1 MLEIKWSLFYKD
13 SNSVNGYWAYSV
25 SLSILLYQSKFS
37 QSAKE
42 PSCVST
48 GNQTSFDR
56 KFHRHTQQ
64 QVRKLCQ
71 LWPAASF
78 INLDTQS
85 IHTSELSHGRSD
97 FLTGYEEVRGQLRAF
112 GIRVGGFRGFAKIGI
127 GSSLDYGCILS
138 ILIGCKVERNFLE
151 RCRSHVLKA
160 QLFLSLILS
169 QARRK

>member
-1 MLEIKWSLFYKD
+1 MDWI
-13 SNSVNGYWAYSV
+13 
-25 SLSILLYQSKFS
+25 LSFQCFSKHSLYQREFS
-37 QSAKE
+37 QSTKE

-48 GNQTSFDR
+48 GKQTSLTGSSVDT
-56 KFHRHTQQ
+56 HTRQ

-71 LWPAASF
+71 LWPAGSF
-78 INLDTQS
+78 INLDTHS

-112 GIRVGGFRGFAKIGI
+112 GICVGGFRGFAKIGI
-127 GSSLDYGCILS
+127 GSLDFGCILS

-151 RCRSHVLKA
+151 RCRSRVSIA